1 MIHQHTRGS
10 HRGWRV
16 ANSDRGCGAGIA
28 VGAPTEPP
36 SCFPQR
42 SQGSYASQRAGWLR
56 PTPPQGTRTAA
67 HHSVNDLKRTVTPGH
82 GGHRAGECFQRCR
95 VWQWACQNVGIGMN
109 VNNHPT
115 SANLGVF
122 VVLGIVPIMV
132 YVVVILVLPWV
143 GRGFH

>member
-1 MIHQHTRGS
+1 MVGVWLTPIEVAVPESRSGHRPNRHPVSRNVRRGLTRRSG
-10 HRGWRV
+10 RGGCALHLRRV
-16 ANSDRGCGAGIA
+16 R
-28 VGAPTEPP
+28 
-36 SCFPQR
+36 
-42 SQGSYASQRAGWLR
+42 
-56 PTPPQGTRTAA
+56 RTAA